1 MPNLNVYLI
10 EGYAADR
17 KAELLRR
24 MTDVVVTSLSAPKA
38 SVRIFLLE
46 VPKAMVCVGGVTL
59 QGAGDSGGA
68 DLALGGPTVQA
79 FLVSGRSD
87 AQKENLIAGLT
98 NVVAETLSIPADPVR
113 IMIFD
118 IANTDFGLQGVTA
131 KSLGR

>member
-1 MPNLNVYLI
+1 MPNLTVYLI

-38 SVRIFLLE
+38 SVRIFLVELA
-46 VPKAMVCVGGVTL
+46 KAHVCVAGVTL
-59 QGAGDSGGA
+59 DGA
-68 DLALGGPTVQA
+68 DGIAPHPSLGGPTIHA
-79 FLVSGRSD
+79 FLISGRSD
-87 AQKENLIAGLT
+87 AQKEKLITGLT
-98 NVVAETLSIPADPVR
+98 NAVEETLAIPADPVR